1 MVEFSSKGSDE
12 SGISS
17 VTLAPKN
24 MGGNA
29 VYIIF
34 VYGFCLLSY
43 PSIVNLWLLKSQMN
57 KILAFTLSLNTMLCI
72 SLLLLRSYFDMVE
85 NIGNIILVII
95 ISLVFIVSWIIRKN
109 FPPKV
114 VWTFDLEEEK
124 DKNVRLA
131 HWGNKLKKYFSRIKF
146 VLLLI
151 ILLLILSCILLR
163 FFEIPYISVKEP
175 IVYIWNGMIAL
186 SMLVTF
192 RFNIKWIKTE
202 IEKQ

>member
-1 MVEFSSKGSDE
+1 MTGFSSKGSDE

-24 MGGNA
+24 MGGDA

-34 VYGFCLLSY
+34 VYAFCLLSY

-57 KILAFTLSLNTMLCI
+57 KILVFSLSLNTLLCI
-72 SLLLLRSYFDMVE
+72 ILLLLRSYFDSVE
-85 NIGNIILVII
+85 ITGNIILIII
-95 ISLVFIVSWIIRKN
+95 ISLVFIVSWITRRK
-109 FPPKV
+109 FPPKTV
-114 VWTFDLEEEK
+114 RTFDLEE
-124 DKNVRLA
+124 DKNIRIA

-192 RFNIKWIKTE
+192 HFNIKWIKIET
-202 IEKQ
+202 EKQ